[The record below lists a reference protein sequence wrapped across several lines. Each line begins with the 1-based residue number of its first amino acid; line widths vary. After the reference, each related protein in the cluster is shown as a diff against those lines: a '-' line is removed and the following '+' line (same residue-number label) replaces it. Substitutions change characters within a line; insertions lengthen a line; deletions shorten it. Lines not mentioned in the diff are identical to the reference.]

1 MYDSSHQSTSPQRF
15 FFSSIQNRWQK
26 FFKSRFLQSLGNQA
40 NLYFAGF
47 LIILVLLFLGMYS
60 RHNGYLV
67 IVGTVIHSHLF
78 FFTDSIREMRKY
90 SASREAEIEHGHLD
104 SELQFSMKLFRAQ
117 RNFYVSGFALFL
129 CLVIRRLVLL
139 IQTQAQLIADKEAS
153 IQQAKNASSAAQSML
168 SSSGSSSGD
177 KSASSSSSA
186 GKDEAENLK
195 KQLKESNSKCS
206 KLEASEEALKK
217 QASQLTAEY
226 DRLMKE
232 HSKVQEKYEKLLNS
246 QDTRK
251 DR

>member
-1 MYDSSHQSTSPQRF
+1 
-15 FFSSIQNRWQK
+15 
-26 FFKSRFLQSLGNQA
+26 
-40 NLYFAGF
+40 
-47 LIILVLLFLGMYS
+47 
-60 RHNGYLV
+60 
-67 IVGTVIHSHLF
+67 
-78 FFTDSIREMRKY
+78 MRKY
-90 SASREAEIEHGHLD
+90 SASREAEMEHGHLD

-153 IQQAKNASSAAQSML
+153 IQQAKSASNAAQSLMK
-168 SSSGSSSGD
+168 SSGSSGD

-186 GKDEAENLK
+186 DKDEIEKLNK
-195 KQLKESNSKCS
+195 KLKEVTAKCT
-206 KLEASEEALKK
+206 KLEASEDAVKK
-217 QASQLTAEY
+217 QATQLTAEY